1 MAVTFDLFGTLVDVE
16 YPSDPAEIVARELES
31 RGVEVPDDWHVA
43 YGERHVDAPVG
54 AEVPLPAHVAHALDS
69 RGVETTIDG
78 GVNADVATL
87 ADVVIVA
94 VPPYHVADTI
104 EAVAA
109 DLDDGDILV
118 TPATGMDRDDDGFH
132 YAPPPAGSV
141 TEHAASAVP
150 DGVELVGAFHN
161 LAAGRLANLDADLG
175 VDTFVVGDD
184 GDAKGIVTDIAE
196 GIDGLRALDAGGLGN
211 AAEVESLT
219 PLLINVAANN
229 DGLHDLGLELK

>member
-1 MAVTFDLFGTLVDVE
+1 MDIAILGGTGEIGEGLALRLAYHTNHDVLIGSRDAEKAETKAGE
-16 YPSDPAEIVARELES
+16 YETE
-31 RGVEVPDDWHVA
+31 
-43 YGERHVDAPVG
+43 
-54 AEVPLPAHVAHALDS
+54 LDS
-69 RGVETTIDG
+69 RGVETTIEG
-78 GVNADVATL
+78 GVNADVTTL

-94 VPPYHVADTI
+94 VPPYYVADTI

-184 GDAKGIVTDIAE
+184 ADAKGIVTDIAE